1 MADEFPDD
9 ENGDVLRRMQGN
21 GDSLA
26 KPRNI
31 DFTVAFPD
39 EPSAEQFG
47 AKIRHLGYEPS
58 VNLTNSNP
66 ELPWDVVVVKYMLP
80 SHEGITQ
87 FELELENIAS
97 RFGGSNDGW
106 GCFNQK

>member
-1 MADEFPDD
+1 MADDFPDD
-9 ENGDVLRRMQGN
+9 ENGDVLRRMQEN
-21 GDSLA
+21 GDNFS

-31 DFTVAFPD
+31 DFTVVFPD
-39 EPSAEQFG
+39 QSSAEQFG
-47 AKIRHLGYEPS
+47 AEIRHLGYERS
-58 VNLTNSNP
+58 VELTNSKP

-87 FELELENIAS
+87 FELELEIMAS

-106 GCFNQK
+106 GCFCQK